1 MSIEK
6 TILSAIIFDKEY
18 ARKVL
23 PFVKEEYFDDHE
35 HKVLFELID
44 TYTEKYGVPP
54 SKEAL
59 HIDLENKQ
67 GLSESTFKDANDLIE
82 AFEHDPLTNKDWL
95 LENTEKFC
103 QQQAIKN
110 ALMESIAIHGGKDKT
125 RDKGSIPTILTE
137 ALAVSF
143 DSNVGHDFIEN
154 FEERYEFYHKKE
166 TKIPFDL
173 DWFNRV
179 TRGGVPRKTLNIIL
193 ASTGVGKTMCMTH
206 MASANL
212 IEGYNVLYITM
223 EMAEERIAERIDAN
237 LMNVGVDELTELP
250 RDAYEKKM
258 AKVKH
263 RVKGKLII
271 KEYPTGAGSTAHFRH
286 LIQEL
291 KIKKNFIP
299 DIIYIDYLNICAS
312 SRMKMG
318 SSINSYTFVK
328 SIAEEIRGL
337 AVETK
342 TAIFTATQS
351 NRDGYASSDVDLAN
365 TSESFGVPATADFM
379 FALISTEELEDMNQ
393 LLVKV
398 LKNRYAENGKKFIVG
413 LDRSKMQL
421 FDADDSAQDDLHDDT
436 PKRKGTKKSD
446 SVMDNTDFGERV
458 EEETA
463 FNWKSKKKDF
473 SDFMA

>member
-1 MSIEK
+1 MSIEN
-6 TILSAIIFDKEY
+6 TILSAIIFDNEY

-23 PFVKEEYFDDHE
+23 PFVKEEYFDAQE
-35 HKVLFELID
+35 HKLLFGLID
-44 TYTEKYGVPP
+44 NYTEKYGMPP

-59 HIDLENKQ
+59 SIDLENKT
-67 GLSESTFKDANDLIE
+67 GLSESTFKDTVQLIDVLS
-82 AFEHDPLTNKDWL
+82 HDPLTSKDWL

-125 RDKGSIPTILTE
+125 KDKGSIPQILTE
-137 ALAVSF
+137 ALAISF
-143 DSNVGHDFIEN
+143 DSNVGHDFGTG
-154 FEERYEFYHKKE
+154 FEERYEYYHRKE
-166 TKIPFDL
+166 ARIAFDL

-179 TRGGVPRKTLNIIL
+179 TRGGVPRKTLNIAL
-193 ASTGVGKTMCMTH
+193 ASTGVGKTMFMTH
-206 MASANL
+206 CASGNL
-212 IEGYNVLYITM
+212 IEGYNILYITM
-223 EMAEERIAERIDAN
+223 EMAEEEIAKRIDSN
-237 LMNVGVDELTELP
+237 LMNISIEELEELP
-250 RDAYEKKM
+250 WDSYQKKM
-258 AKVKH
+258 AKVKNKI
-263 RVKGKLII
+263 KGKLVI
-271 KEYPTGAGSTAHFRH
+271 KEYPTGAGSVAHFRH

-291 KIKKNFIP
+291 KIKQNFIP

-379 FALISTEELEDMNQ
+379 FALISIEELEEMNQ

-398 LKNRYAENGKKFIVG
+398 LKNRYGENGKKFIIG
-413 LDRSKMQL
+413 LDRSKMQF
-421 FDADDSAQDDLHDDT
+421 FDADDSAQDGLHDDT
-436 PKRKGTKKSD
+436 PKRRGKKKSD
-446 SVMDNTDFGERV
+446 AVMDNTDFGERV